1 MATATL
7 TPEQLRRRSV
17 QSGTIGAIVEWYEY
31 TIYGTAAALVFGNLF
46 FPNLPGAVGQIVS
59 LATFG
64 VGFLAR
70 PVGAFVSG
78 HLGDRIG
85 RKATLIMTFSIMTVA
100 TAAIGF
106 LPTYAQIGVAAPL
119 LLCVLRLAQGFAVGG
134 EWGGAAI
141 IAVENAPREKRGLFG
156 SWPQIGVSAGLLLG
170 TATVSLSSWISGDGF
185 DEWGWRVPFLLAIVL
200 AFVGLYIRL
209 RAAESPAFL
218 EEKAKMEAEIEKRK
232 APAVV
237 LFRDHK
243 RSLLIAIFGRFAE
256 AGNYYLFTTFVLS
269 YVTTTLDAPRSYGLI
284 ASMVGATANIIMIPV
299 FGRLSDRIGRV
310 RTFLIGG
317 AIIVVTTW
325 PIFALVHTGQL
336 WGIIVG
342 VTIFLALG
350 HAMVYAPLPALY
362 CELFPTAVRYSGISI
377 GYQMASILL
386 ASFTPALASAMVL
399 WADGS
404 LWMVTGF
411 AILTTV
417 VAMVA
422 ISFAKDRR
430 HLELDE
436 IDAVLTEESRLT
448 PASGAQARGSSTD

>member
-1 MATATL
+1 MSTATL
-7 TPEQLRRRSV
+7 TPEKIRRRSM

-31 TIYGTAAALVFGNLF
+31 TVYGTSAALVFGSLF
-46 FPNLPGAVGQIVS
+46 FPNLPGAVGQIVA

-119 LLCVLRLAQGFAVGG
+119 LLCLLRLAQGFAVGG

-141 IAVENAPREKRGLFG
+141 IAVENAPREKRGFFG

-170 TATVSLSSWISGDGF
+170 TAVVTLSSWISGDAF
-185 DEWGWRVPFLLAIVL
+185 EVWGWRIPFLFAIVL

-209 RAAESPAFL
+209 RASESPAFL
-218 EEKAKMEAEIEKRK
+218 TEKAKMEAEIEKRK

-237 LFRDHK
+237 LFRDYK
-243 RSLLIAIFGRFAE
+243 KPLLIAIFGRFAE

-269 YVTTTLDAPRSYGLI
+269 YVTTTLGVPRSYGLI

-299 FGRLSDRIGRV
+299 FGRLSDRIGRS

-317 AIIVVTTW
+317 ALIVVTAW
-325 PIFALVHTGQL
+325 PIFALVDTGEL
-336 WGIIVG
+336 WGIVAG

-362 CELFPTAVRYSGISI
+362 CEMFPTAVRYSGISI

-386 ASFTPALASAMVL
+386 ASFTPALASAMVM
-399 WADGS
+399 WGDGE
-404 LWMVTGF
+404 LWMVIGF
-411 AILTTV
+411 AIVSTLI
-417 VAMVA
+417 AMVA
-422 ISFAKDRR
+422 ISFAEDRR

-436 IDAVLTEESRLT
+436 IDQELAERT
-448 PASGAQARGSSTD
+448 GDARP